1 MNEYDGYYVEDLQP
15 GMSASFGKTITDA
28 DILMFSGVSGDTN
41 PVHLDEEFAGS
52 TMFEGRIA
60 HGILIASLI
69 STVLGTR
76 LPGPGAV
83 YVSQTLTFMAPVRAG
98 DTVKAR
104 VTVSEVDTEKRR
116 VTFETGCYI
125 GDRAVVTGE
134 AKLMVQKKPQPKA

>member
-1 MNEYDGYYVEDLQP
+1 MNDAGGYYVDDLQP
-15 GMSASFGKTITDA
+15 GMTASFGKTVTDA

-41 PVHLDEEFAGS
+41 PVHLDEEFAGA

-60 HGILIASLI
+60 HGILVASLI

-76 LPGPGAV
+76 MPGPGAV
-83 YVSQTLTFMAPVRAG
+83 YISQTLKFMAPVRAG
-98 DTVKAR
+98 DTVRAR
-104 VTVSEVDTEKRR
+104 VTVSEVDVDKKR

-134 AKLMVQKKPQPKA
+134 AKLMVQRRPEPST